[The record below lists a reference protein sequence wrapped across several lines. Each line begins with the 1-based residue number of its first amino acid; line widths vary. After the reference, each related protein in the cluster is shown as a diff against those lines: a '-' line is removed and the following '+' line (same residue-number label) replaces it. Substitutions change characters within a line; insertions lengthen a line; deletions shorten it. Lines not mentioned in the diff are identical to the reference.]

1 MLETD
6 FLSISCLFS
15 SVTKL
20 QVVDVTN
27 RWICYLYVD
36 LFLNLCGIYPSNDH
50 WKELA
55 EQEFS
60 FLDPIDLDLDN
71 SNISGF
77 PGTG

>member
-1 MLETD
+1 TD
-6 FLSISCLFS
+6 FLSISCHFS

-36 LFLNLCGIYPSNDH
+36 LFFNLCGSYPSNDH

-55 EQEFS
+55 GQEF
-60 FLDPIDLDLDN
+60 
-71 SNISGF
+71 
-77 PGTG
+77 